1 MSDHGSMLADD
12 RTGDS
17 TGEPAVVRAGIDA
30 AAIKPAEC
38 DVSRAAALPVDRL
51 VIDYEGREHLPDAET
66 LGRLAA
72 ETALSVTTP
81 VRADGFDPLGD
92 DSLLDRIPDTAGRV
106 LVAGHGAYLDE
117 TEPSRAVAPR
127 LGGAKERTPDA
138 WVGTEGIERV
148 ALAAGGTQF
157 ELLSRSTERDVRA
170 LRAAGFDG
178 DLALYAPTVLTDD
191 EDAVLDAVGDYVA
204 RRRPVARA
212 LERNADGSGGSGD
225 ATDASGGTATD
236 ATATGRTREVLST
249 AARDFALVGSPETVR
264 ERVETLRE
272 AGVDHVVGYPAR
284 GLDEFRS

>member
-1 MSDHGSMLADD
+1 MSDHGSMLV
-12 RTGDS
+12 GDS
-17 TGEPAVVRAGIDA
+17 AVVRADIDA

-38 DVSRAAALPVDRL
+38 AVSRAASLPVDRL
-51 VIDYEGREHLPDAET
+51 VIDYEGREHFPGARTID
-66 LGRLAA
+66 RLAA
-72 ETALSVTTP
+72 ETTLSVTTP

-117 TEPSRAVAPR
+117 TESSRAVAPR
-127 LGGAKERTPDA
+127 LGAARETAPEA

-157 ELLSRSTERDVRA
+157 ELLSRSSERDVRA

-178 DLALYAPTVLTDD
+178 GIALYAPTVLTDD

-212 LERNADGSGGSGD
+212 LERENGAGPDSGGDGSG
-225 ATDASGGTATD
+225 THATD
-236 ATATGRTREVLST
+236 ATATDRTREILST

-284 GLDEFRS
+284 GLDEFLP

>member
-1 MSDHGSMLADD
+1 MLTGSDEADRAD
-12 RTGDS
+12 T
-17 TGEPAVVRAGIDA
+17 AVARAGIDA

-38 DVSRAAALPVDRL
+38 DVSRAADLPVDR
-51 VIDYEGREHLPDAET
+51 VAIDYEGREHLPDAGT
-66 LGRLAA
+66 LAALAA
-72 ETALSVTTP
+72 ETTLYVTTP

-92 DSLLDRIPDTAGRV
+92 DSLLDRLPADARRV

-117 TEPSRAVAPR
+117 SESGKAVAPR
-127 LGGAKERTPDA
+127 FGAARESAPDA
-138 WVGTEGIERV
+138 WVGTEGVERV

-178 DLALYAPTVLTDD
+178 EIVLYAPTVLTDD

-212 LERNADGSGGSGD
+212 LDRGSGTGSGPADGGSGSD
-225 ATDASGGTATD
+225 ATD
-236 ATATGRTREVLST
+236 ATATGRTREILLK
-249 AARDFALVGSPETVR
+249 AARDFALVGPPDTVR
-264 ERVETLRE
+264 DRVADLRE

-284 GLDEFRS
+284 GLDEFRG